1 MILTIDLETYSPQ
14 DIGKVGAY
22 RYAQDPDFEILLCS
36 AAVDDGRVQLTD
48 TTDNGNIGLAALKT
62 LLFAPCY
69 TKRAWNAAFEWWCLS
84 EYFHLTQQQRE
95 DWLDQ
100 WQVIRVHAM
109 YCGLPA
115 CLKMAAQA
123 LLLPECKAKMMEGAA
138 LIRYCCCPCKPTKT
152 NGGRTRNLP
161 EHDPEKWKIFRQ
173 YNIRDVETERHIDNL
188 LEPFTVPDFIWQ
200 QWRDDVRMTSRGSAP
215 GARGVVQE
223 KQVTAAT
230 AAALLKW
237 LKEDSNYIPL
247 QTRESFD
254 ETATPAQRAATAS
267 AQSPQLLLSI
277 HGNSAANGSTAAGF
291 ECYPAV
297 PGRTWHQ
304 ESFYFAKLLAGGM
317 QSIGARLRGRGG
329 VRYIYYLEN
338 DQKQLE
344 ENTYT
349 QVRPERSFTLLEDVD
364 CPAVLAEQCFVTNA
378 EDVERFG
385 SEESCKTVARIYYEA
400 ICAYFGTEPLPVK

>member
-1 MILTIDLETYSPQ
+1 MPTSQRRPVNKHSKCKTHRCKTRNRFLHGLLFVFAALMLCFGLFLWKAALELNAP
-14 DIGKVGAY
+14 A
-22 RYAQDPDFEILLCS
+22 ES
-36 AAVDDGRVQLTD
+36 AASVSAEDFRPVVGDPPYRVAID
-48 TTDNGNIGLAALKT
+48 AG
-62 LLFAPCY
+62 
-69 TKRAWNAAFEWWCLS
+69 
-84 EYFHLTQQQRE
+84 H
-95 DWLDQ
+95 
-100 WQVIRVHAM
+100 
-109 YCGLPA
+109 
-115 CLKMAAQA
+115 
-123 LLLPECKAKMMEGAA
+123 
-138 LIRYCCCPCKPTKT
+138 
-152 NGGRTRNLP
+152 GGS
-161 EHDPEKWKIFRQ
+161 D
-173 YNIRDVETERHIDNL
+173 
-188 LEPFTVPDFIWQ
+188 
-200 QWRDDVRMTSRGSAP
+200 P
-215 GARGVVQE
+215 GARGVVEE

-230 AAALLKW
+230 AAALLQW
-237 LKEDSNYIPL
+237 LEEDSNYIPL

-254 ETATPAQRAATAS
+254 ATATPAQRAAEAS
-267 AQSPQLLLSI
+267 AKSPQLLLSI

-338 DQKQLE
+338 DQKQLV

-364 CPAVLAEQCFVTNA
+364 CPAVLAEQCFVTND

-385 SEESCKTVARIYYEA
+385 SEQGCKAVARIYYEA